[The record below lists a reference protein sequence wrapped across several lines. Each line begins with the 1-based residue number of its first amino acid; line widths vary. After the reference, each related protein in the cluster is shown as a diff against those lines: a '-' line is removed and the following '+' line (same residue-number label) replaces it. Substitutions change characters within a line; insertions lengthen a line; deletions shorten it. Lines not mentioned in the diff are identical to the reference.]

1 MLVRKPAR
9 QILFI
14 LLTAAL
20 TLTSC
25 NLAGGTPAPAV
36 DMNAISTAALATA
49 LGQISAQQTQTALA
63 APSATASPTNTS
75 APAAASIVV
84 PGSGTILPA
93 TAAGTLPTVS
103 FNNSSN
109 TTPLAGFTPIGSPLA
124 PAATFSF
131 ASGCNNAAFEEDVT
145 ILDGTVVDPG
155 VNFEKIWK
163 IRNTGTCMWDDGYT
177 FVYIGG
183 STPDLDP
190 YNYKFSKTSDRD
202 FVEAGEAVDIALTL
216 TTPCKPG
223 KYEGHWRMRDD
234 NNNFFGQTVSV
245 YIEVTET
252 KKKC

>member
-25 NLAGGTPAPAV
+25 NLGGGTPAPAV
-36 DMNAISTAALATA
+36 DINAINTAAFATA
-49 LGQISAQQTQTALA
+49 LGQLSAQQTQTALA
-63 APSATASPTNTS
+63 APSATASPTNTTS
-75 APAAASIVV
+75 APAASIVV
-84 PGSGTILPA
+84 PGSGTTLPP

-103 FNNSSN
+103 FNNAAN
-109 TTPLAGFTPIGSPLA
+109 TTPLAAFTPLGSPIA
-124 PAATFSF
+124 PAATLSF
-131 ASGCNNAAFEEDVT
+131 ASGCNNAAFEADVT
-145 ILDGTVVDPG
+145 IPDGSVIGPG
-155 VNFEKIWK
+155 ENFEKIWK
-163 IRNTGTCMWDDGYT
+163 IRNTGTCTWDDGYT

-190 YNYKFSKTSDRD
+190 YDYKFSKTNDRD
-202 FVEAGEAVDIALTL
+202 FVEAGGTINVALTL
-216 TTPCKPG
+216 TSPCTPG
-223 KYEGHWRMRDD
+223 KYEGHWKMRDD
-234 NNNFFGQTVSV
+234 QGNFFGTPVSV